1 MFFSCKSIR
10 IYAILYQYNYIYG
23 CGFFLTGIKNAKRIV
38 FKVGTSTLTYSTGK
52 TNIRR
57 MAKLVSVLADLRN
70 EGREIVLVT
79 SGAIGVGVGKLG
91 LKERPTDTP
100 GRQAAACIGQC
111 ELMFMYDK
119 FFSEYSHTIGQL
131 LITKSDVES
140 EERRNNLINA
150 FNTMLE
156 YGAIPIVNEND
167 SVAVEEIVYGDN
179 DSLSAI
185 VAKLINADALV
196 ILTDIDGLFDG
207 NPQENPEARLI
218 PVVDEITP
226 EIKALAGDAGSN
238 RGTGGMITKLNA
250 AEIST
255 SAGID
260 TVIMSGTDPR
270 EIYKLIDGHQMGT
283 FFVGKKD

>member
-1 MFFSCKSIR
+1 MHDLCYTKIYKSINKGE
-10 IYAILYQYNYIYG
+10 IILS
-23 CGFFLTGIKNAKRIV
+23 GIKSAKRIV

-57 MAKLVSVLADLRN
+57 MAKLVSVLSDLQN
-70 EGREIVLVT
+70 SGKEIVLVT

-91 LKERPTDTP
+91 LKERPKDTP

-131 LITKSDVES
+131 LITKSDVEND
-140 EERRNNLINA
+140 ERRHNLINA

-156 YGAIPIVNEND
+156 YGAIPVVNEND
-167 SVAVEEIVYGDN
+167 SVGVEEIVYGDN

-196 ILTDIDGLFDG
+196 ILTDIDGLFDS
-207 NPQENPEARLI
+207 NPSENPDARLI
-218 PVVDEITP
+218 SFVDEITP

-238 RGTGGMITKLNA
+238 RGTGGMITKLAA
-250 AEIST
+250 AEIAT

-260 TVIMSGTDPR
+260 TVIMSGSDPR
-270 EIYKLIDGHQMGT
+270 EIYKIFDGHQIGT
-283 FFVGKKD
+283 FFKGKNAEEN